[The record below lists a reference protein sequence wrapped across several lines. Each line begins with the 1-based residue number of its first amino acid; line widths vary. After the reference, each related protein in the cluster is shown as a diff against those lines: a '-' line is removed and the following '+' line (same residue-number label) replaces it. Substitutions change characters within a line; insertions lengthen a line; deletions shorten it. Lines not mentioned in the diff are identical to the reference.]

1 MIPRI
6 LAFTIILSPAAQD
19 GEVDRILLRFNQR
32 REKVQGA
39 AEFRRLLD
47 ETRGDLERFLREN
60 PKHKDAARASYHV
73 AESQLSSGQF
83 EDGMKRLNALL
94 KDHPESEFAVS
105 ARFAIGEAL
114 LQKED
119 DAGARAAFE
128 EFARV
133 HPKDE
138 RALYARIYVA
148 VTHQNEGR
156 YDQAA
161 ELLQAARRDF
171 KDRPESWSAVMQLA
185 IVHHVQQKNADA
197 RRALEEVIRD
207 CPDRDAAQAARRH
220 LAEYLKVGQ
229 EPPAFREKD
238 LSGAE
243 LALEPLRG
251 RVVVLYFFDS
261 SITTAV
267 GEAAFLK
274 KTREAFKAEDLQ
286 IVGVS
291 LDLDRKDL
299 VFFRDV
305 HKVSWPLLHDGK
317 GYDGRLARLYDVRL
331 LPALTVI
338 DRKGK
343 IRFFNIAGKDLRF
356 AISKLLEE
364 K

>member
-1 MIPRI
+1 MILRI
-6 LAFTIILSPAAQD
+6 FLLTILVAPQD

-32 REKVQGA
+32 REKIQGG

-47 ETRGDLERFLREN
+47 ETRTDLERFLREN
-60 PKHKDAARASYHV
+60 PRHKDAARASYHV
-73 AESQLSSGQF
+73 AESLLPLGQF
-83 EDGMKRLNALL
+83 DEALKRLNALL
-94 KDHPESEFAVS
+94 KEHPESEFAAS

-138 RALYARIYVA
+138 RALYARIYAA
-148 VTHQNEGR
+148 VTHQNENR
-156 YDQAA
+156 YDPAA
-161 ELLQAARRDF
+161 ELLQAVRRDF

-185 IVHHVQQKNADA
+185 IVRHVQEKNADA

-243 LALEPLRG
+243 TALEPLRG

-261 SITTAV
+261 SVTTAV
-267 GEAAFLK
+267 GEAAFLRK
-274 KTREAFKAEDLQ
+274 VREAFKPEDLQ
-286 IVGVS
+286 VLGVS

-299 VFFRDV
+299 VLFRDV
-305 HKVSWPLLHDGK
+305 HKVSWPSPRPGPSP
-317 GYDGRLARLYDVRL
+317 R
-331 LPALTVI
+331 
-338 DRKGK
+338 
-343 IRFFNIAGKDLRF
+343 
-356 AISKLLEE
+356 
-364 K
+364 